1 MVTLITKG
9 ILDSLELLRFRDKG
23 GIRMRKI
30 TYRYVVFAWL
40 LLVGSFVAYAGEGRG
55 VPYSGSKEYERMR
68 QLVGVWEGTSN
79 MGKEG
84 QPVKVEYRLTA
95 GGSAI
100 VETLFPGTPEEMIS
114 VYYDRRGKLSMTHY
128 CMLQNQPVM
137 KLQSAGAEKL
147 DFVFTRGNGIDPKRD
162 PHMHALTISFVDKD
176 HIVENWTLFE
186 AGKLKEVTKLNL
198 SRVR

>member
-1 MVTLITKG
+1 MKRITH
-9 ILDSLELLRFRDKG
+9 IS
-23 GIRMRKI
+23 
-30 TYRYVVFAWL
+30 VVVACL
-40 LLVGSFVAYAGEGRG
+40 LLVGSFVAYAGEGQG
-55 VPYSGSKEYERMR
+55 APYSGSKEYERMK

-84 QPVKVEYRLTA
+84 QPIRVEYHLTA

-114 VYYDRRGKLSMTHY
+114 VYHDNKGKLSMTHY
-128 CMLQNQPVM
+128 CMLQNQPSM
-137 KLQSAGAEKL
+137 KLLKAGTDKL
-147 DFVFTRGNGIDPKRD
+147 DFILAEGSSINPNKD

-176 HIVENWTLFE
+176 HIVQNCTLFE
-186 AGKLKEVTKLNL
+186 DGKEKGVTRLNL

>member
-1 MVTLITKG
+1 MKKIIYMYLG
-9 ILDSLELLRFRDKG
+9 IACF
-23 GIRMRKI
+23 
-30 TYRYVVFAWL
+30 
-40 LLVGSFVAYAGEGRG
+40 LLVGSFVTYAGEGRG
-55 VPYSGSKEYERMR
+55 APYSGSKEYERMR

-84 QPVKVEYRLTA
+84 QSVRVEYRLTA

-114 VYYDRRGKLSMTHY
+114 VYHDRRGKLSMTHY
-128 CMLQNQPVM
+128 CMLQNQPSM
-137 KLQSAGAEKL
+137 KLSKAGADTIE
-147 DFVFTRGNGIDPKRD
+147 FIFARGNGIDPKKD

-186 AGKLKEVTKLNL
+186 NGNPKGVRKLNL
-198 SRVR
+198 SRVH

>member
-1 MVTLITKG
+1 MKKVTY
-9 ILDSLELLRFRDKG
+9 F
-23 GIRMRKI
+23 
-30 TYRYVVFAWL
+30 YVVLAGL

-84 QPVKVEYRLTA
+84 QPVRVEYRLTA

-114 VYYDRRGKLSMTHY
+114 VYYDNQGKLSMTHY
-128 CMLQNQPVM
+128 CMLQNQPTM
-137 KLQSAGAEKL
+137 KLLNPGADRF
-147 DFVFTRGNGIDPKRD
+147 DFIFAEGNGINPNKD

-176 HIVENWTLFE
+176 HIVQNWTLFE
-186 AGKLKEVTKLNL
+186 DGKEKGVTRLNL
-198 SRVR
+198 SRVH

>member
-1 MVTLITKG
+1 MK
-9 ILDSLELLRFRDKG
+9 
-23 GIRMRKI
+23 KI
-30 TYRYVVFAWL
+30 TSIYAVFACL
-40 LLVGSFVAYAGEGRG
+40 LLVGSLVAYAGEGKG
-55 VPYSGSKEYERMR
+55 VPYSGSKEYEHMR

-84 QPVKVEYRLTA
+84 QSVKVEYRLTA

-114 VYYDRRGKLSMTHY
+114 VYYDRKGKLSMTHY

-137 KLQSAGAEKL
+137 KLQNAGADKL
-147 DFVFTRGNGIDPKRD
+147 DFIFARGNGIDPKKD

-186 AGKLKEVTKLNL
+186 AGKEKGVTKLNL
-198 SRVR
+198 SRMH

>member
-1 MVTLITKG
+1 MK
-9 ILDSLELLRFRDKG
+9 
-23 GIRMRKI
+23 MRKI
-30 TYRYVVFAWL
+30 TYIYVVLACL
-40 LLVGSFVAYAGEGRG
+40 LLAGSFVAYAGEGQG

-84 QPVKVEYRLTA
+84 QPVKVDYRLTA

-100 VETLFPGTPEEMIS
+100 VETLFPGTREEMIS
-114 VYYDRRGKLSMTHY
+114 VYYDRKGRLSMTHY

-137 KLQSAGAEKL
+137 KLQNASADKL
-147 DFVFTRGNGIDPKRD
+147 DFVFTRGNGIDPKKD

-176 HIVENWTLFE
+176 HIVQNWTFFE
-186 AGKLKEVTKLNL
+186 AGKQKEVTKLTL
-198 SRVR
+198 SRLR